1 VAFIICVP
9 LGELL
14 MYRRVADLWWP
25 LDVSFFYSVVMGQS
39 VYAIAVLFI
48 AAFRMRAK
56 MKERISAA

>member
-1 VAFIICVP
+1 
-9 LGELL
+9 